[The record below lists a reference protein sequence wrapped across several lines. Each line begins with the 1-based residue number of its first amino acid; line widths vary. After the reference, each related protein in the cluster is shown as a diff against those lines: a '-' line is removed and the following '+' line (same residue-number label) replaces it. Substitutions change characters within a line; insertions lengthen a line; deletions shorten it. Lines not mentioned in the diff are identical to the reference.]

1 MQSFQDGGLAAVEE
15 RRVSAL
21 QPESI
26 QGIQYHVAAKRGEV
40 GSYVFLPGDPDRVQR
55 IAKLW
60 DSEHEVS
67 SHREY
72 TIRTGT
78 LSGVTVTACSTGIGC
93 PAAAIAVEELS
104 RIGAHTF
111 IRVGSCGSL
120 LPDLDCGDLAISTA
134 AVRLEGTTKQ
144 YVEAEYPAAASLDVT
159 SALIEAAQKLGKKF
173 FVGYTASTDSFYVGQ
188 GRSGAGGYLPPNAD
202 RLIERLQ
209 KQRVITME
217 MEASAI
223 FTLTALFGL
232 RSGCVLAVYANRVTD
247 KFEVKGEE
255 DACQVAVE
263 AVRTLIRWDSDMRKT
278 GKRQWSPSVSA
289 HPT

>member
-1 MQSFQDGGLAAVEE
+1 VEK
-15 RRVSAL
+15 RHVSAL
-21 QPESI
+21 RPETS
-26 QGIQYHVAAKRGEV
+26 QGTQYHIAAKRGEV
-40 GSYVFLPGDPDRVQR
+40 GGYVFLPGDPGRVQE

-67 SHREY
+67 SYREY

-78 LSGVTVTACSTGIGC
+78 LSGATVIACSTGIGC

-104 RIGAHTF
+104 RVGAHTF

-120 LPDLDCGDLAISTA
+120 LPELDCGDLAISTA

-144 YVEAEYPAAASLDVT
+144 YVEAEYPAVASLDVT
-159 SALIEAAQKLGKKF
+159 SALIEAAEKLGKKCL
-173 FVGYTASTDSFYVGQ
+173 VGYTASTDSFYVGQ
-188 GRSGAGGYLPPNAD
+188 GRPGVGGYLPPNAD
-202 RLIERLQ
+202 QIIGRLR

-223 FTLTALFGL
+223 FTLTSLYGL
-232 RSGCVLAVYANRVTD
+232 RSGCVLAVYANRATD
-247 KFEVKGEE
+247 RFEVKGEE

-263 AVRTLIRWDSDMRKT
+263 AVRILIKWDSEIQKAGR
-278 GKRQWSPSVSA
+278 RQWSLNVGA
-289 HPT
+289 HTT

>member
-1 MQSFQDGGLAAVEE
+1 MGGLAAVEKKH
-15 RRVSAL
+15 VSAL
-21 QPESI
+21 QPEPD
-26 QGIQYHVAAKRGEV
+26 QGTQYHVAAKKGQV
-40 GSYVFLPGDPDRVQR
+40 GGYVFVPGDPDRVQK

-67 SHREY
+67 THREY

-78 LSGVTVTACSTGIGC
+78 LSGATVTACSTGIGC

-120 LPDLDCGDLAISTA
+120 LPELDCGDLAISTA

-144 YVEAEYPAAASLDVT
+144 YVEAEYPAVASLDVT
-159 SALIEAAQKLGKKF
+159 AALIEAAEKLGKKYL
-173 FVGYTASTDSFYVGQ
+173 VGYTASTDSFYVGQ
-188 GRSGAGGYLPPNAD
+188 GRPGVGGYLPAHAH
-202 RLIERLQ
+202 RIVERLQ

-223 FTLTALFGL
+223 FTLAGLFGL
-232 RSGCVLAVYANRVTD
+232 RSGCVLAVYANRATD

-263 AVRTLIRWDSDMRKT
+263 AVRILIKWDSQIRKA
-278 GKRQWSPSVSA
+278 GRKQWSPSVSA
-289 HPT
+289 NTT

>member
-1 MQSFQDGGLAAVEE
+1 MGGLAAVEKKH
-15 RRVSAL
+15 VSAL
-21 QPESI
+21 QPEPD
-26 QGIQYHVAAKRGEV
+26 QGTQYHVAAKRGQV
-40 GSYVFLPGDPDRVQR
+40 GGYVFVPGDPDRVQK

-67 SHREY
+67 THREY

-78 LSGVTVTACSTGIGC
+78 LSGATVTACSTGIGC

-144 YVEAEYPAAASLDVT
+144 YVEAEYPAVASLDVT
-159 SALIEAAQKLGKKF
+159 AALIEAAEKLGKKYL
-173 FVGYTASTDSFYVGQ
+173 VGYTASTDSFYVGQ
-188 GRSGAGGYLPPNAD
+188 GRPGVGGYLPAHAH
-202 RLIERLQ
+202 RIVERLQ

-223 FTLTALFGL
+223 FTLAGLFGL
-232 RSGCVLAVYANRVTD
+232 RSGCVLAVYANRATD

-263 AVRTLIRWDSDMRKT
+263 AVRILIKWDSQIRRAGRK
-278 GKRQWSPSVSA
+278 QWSPSVSA
-289 HPT
+289 NTT

>member
-1 MQSFQDGGLAAVEE
+1 VGE

-21 QPESI
+21 RPET
-26 QGIQYHVAAKRGEV
+26 GEGTRYHIAAKKGEV
-40 GSYVFLPGDPDRVQR
+40 GGYVFLPGDPDRVQK
-55 IAKLW
+55 IARLW
-60 DSEHEVS
+60 DSEHQVS

-72 TIRTGT
+72 MIRTGT
-78 LSGVTVTACSTGIGC
+78 LSGATVTACSTGIGC

-120 LPDLDCGDLAISTA
+120 VPSLECGDLAISTA

-159 SALIEAAQKLGKKF
+159 SALIEAAEKLGKKYL
-173 FVGYTASTDSFYVGQ
+173 VGYTASTDSFYVGQ
-188 GRSGAGGYLPPNAD
+188 GRPGVGGYLPANAD
-202 RLIERLQ
+202 QLVERLQ
-209 KQRVITME
+209 KQRVITLE

-223 FTLTALFGL
+223 FTLTGLFGL
-232 RSGCVLAVYANRVTD
+232 RSGCVLAVYANRATD

-263 AVRTLIRWDSDMRKT
+263 AVRILIKWDSEMQKT
-278 GKRQWSPSVSA
+278 GRRHWSPSIGA
-289 HPT
+289 YPTPRV